1 MKQNSTPNLAK
12 NLILFWPR
20 NEKKIKSDCSNAF
33 PFTLFIRIWLSG
45 PLQFRHGDGNPID
58 GAGGTLA
65 HAFFPQF
72 GGDAHFDDDENWY
85 ETIFFNIKKHT
96 CEC

>member
-1 MKQNSTPNLAK
+1 MHF
-12 NLILFWPR
+12 I
-20 NEKKIKSDCSNAF
+20 IV
-33 PFTLFIRIWLSG
+33 FIRIWLSG
-45 PLQFRHGDGNPID
+45 PLQFRHGDGNPFD

-85 ETIFFNIKKHT
+85 ETIFFIIKKHT